1 MAKVESKKRGGLSQD
16 KRRGLYREMLL
27 IRRFEEKVE
36 ERFRAGELSGFLHV
50 AIGQEAV
57 AVGVCQAM
65 ADGDVFASTHRAHAH
80 ALARG
85 MHPNALMA
93 ELYGKTEGCSH
104 GYGGSMH
111 LYDVEIGFLG
121 ANAVVGG
128 GLPAIT
134 GAALAFKLRKEP
146 RVAVA
151 FFGDGATNI
160 GTFHES
166 LNLAQ
171 LWQVPAVYV
180 CENNHYAES
189 TPASQQLPI
198 KDLAKRA
205 VAFGMH
211 SITVDGQDVEEVLRA
226 ADRALEHARSG
237 KGPVFLL
244 CETYRLVGHYVG
256 DPQVYR
262 AKEEVK
268 ELRENQD
275 PLDRVRARL
284 ELSDEEDAAVER
296 EVEELVE
303 ASVEFA
309 QGRDRPQARGRPQ
322 ERLCLTPLTGRRSRP
337 AEPASAPISR
347 RVRSARVPELSYREA
362 VRDALSR
369 AMREDEDVF
378 IMGEDIAEMGGSMAV
393 TQGMLAEFGP
403 ERVRNTPISEM
414 AIVGAG
420 IGAAMQGM
428 RPIVEIMYEDFTTLA
443 MEQIVNQAAK
453 HRYMSG
459 GQVKVPLTVRT
470 QGGAGWSPGAQHAQ
484 QVEGWFVHVPGLKV
498 VFASTPTDVRGLL
511 WSSIYDDNTVIF
523 FEHRILYPIKEEV
536 PEELEPIPLG
546 KARVH
551 REGEDVTVV
560 ATGRLVHEALKAA
573 EEAESE
579 GVSVEVVD
587 PRTLLP
593 LDEET
598 IVASVKKTNRCVVA
612 HEAVVRMGFGA
623 EVAAVVQHQAFDWL
637 DAPIERVGSKFTP
650 LPFAPVMEQF
660 VVPHASDVLDA
671 IRKTVGRST

>member
-1 MAKVESKKRGGLSQD
+1 MRAKSAPTAAPEPWTEHRLTLVAKVEPRKRGGLSQE
-16 KRRGLYREMLL
+16 KLRGLYREMLL

-36 ERFRAGELSGFLHV
+36 EQFRAGDLSGFLHV

-128 GLPAIT
+128 GRPATT

-189 TPASQQLPI
+189 TPASQHLPI
-198 KDLAKRA
+198 EDLAKRA

-226 ADRALEHARSG
+226 AGRALEHARSG

-244 CETYRLVGHYVG
+244 CETYRLTGHYVG

-262 AKEEVK
+262 PKDEVK
-268 ELRENQD
+268 DLREHQD
-275 PLDRVRARL
+275 PLDRVREKL
-284 ELSDEEDAAVER
+284 DLSDEDLEAVER
-296 EVEELVE
+296 EVEELV
-303 ASVEFA
+303 
-309 QGRDRPQARGRPQ
+309 
-322 ERLCLTPLTGRRSRP
+322 
-337 AEPASAPISR
+337 
-347 RVRSARVPELSYREA
+347 
-362 VRDALSR
+362 
-369 AMREDEDVF
+369 
-378 IMGEDIAEMGGSMAV
+378 
-393 TQGMLAEFGP
+393 
-403 ERVRNTPISEM
+403 
-414 AIVGAG
+414 
-420 IGAAMQGM
+420 
-428 RPIVEIMYEDFTTLA
+428 
-443 MEQIVNQAAK
+443 
-453 HRYMSG
+453 
-459 GQVKVPLTVRT
+459 
-470 QGGAGWSPGAQHAQ
+470 
-484 QVEGWFVHVPGLKV
+484 
-498 VFASTPTDVRGLL
+498 
-511 WSSIYDDNTVIF
+511 
-523 FEHRILYPIKEEV
+523 
-536 PEELEPIPLG
+536 
-546 KARVH
+546 
-551 REGEDVTVV
+551 
-560 ATGRLVHEALKAA
+560 
-573 EEAESE
+573 
-579 GVSVEVVD
+579 
-587 PRTLLP
+587 
-593 LDEET
+593 
-598 IVASVKKTNRCVVA
+598 
-612 HEAVVRMGFGA
+612 
-623 EVAAVVQHQAFDWL
+623 
-637 DAPIERVGSKFTP
+637 
-650 LPFAPVMEQF
+650 
-660 VVPHASDVLDA
+660 
-671 IRKTVGRST
+671 

>member
-1 MAKVESKKRGGLSQD
+1 VAKVESKRRGGVSHERLRSF
-16 KRRGLYREMLL
+16 YREMLL

-134 GAALAFKLRKEP
+134 GAALAFKLRGEP
-146 RVAVA
+146 RVSVA

-171 LWQVPAVYV
+171 LWQVPAVFV

-189 TPASQQLPI
+189 TPAEQQLPI

-205 VAFGMH
+205 VAYGMH

-226 ADRALEHARSG
+226 AGRALEHARSG

-262 AKEEVK
+262 PKEELK
-268 ELRENQD
+268 ELRETQD
-275 PLDRVRARL
+275 PLDRVL
-284 ELSDEEDAAVER
+284 EKLDLPDEERAAIER
-296 EVEELVE
+296 EVDKLVE
-303 ASVEFA
+303 GSVEFA
-309 QGRDRPQARGRPQ
+309 KAGTDPRP
-322 ERLCLTPLTGRRSRP
+322 E
-337 AEPASAPISR
+337 
-347 RVRSARVPELSYREA
+347 
-362 VRDALSR
+362 DALENVY
-369 AMREDEDVF
+369 A
-378 IMGEDIAEMGGSMAV
+378 
-393 TQGMLAEFGP
+393 
-403 ERVRNTPISEM
+403 
-414 AIVGAG
+414 
-420 IGAAMQGM
+420 
-428 RPIVEIMYEDFTTLA
+428 
-443 MEQIVNQAAK
+443 
-453 HRYMSG
+453 
-459 GQVKVPLTVRT
+459 
-470 QGGAGWSPGAQHAQ
+470 
-484 QVEGWFVHVPGLKV
+484 
-498 VFASTPTDVRGLL
+498 
-511 WSSIYDDNTVIF
+511 
-523 FEHRILYPIKEEV
+523 
-536 PEELEPIPLG
+536 
-546 KARVH
+546 
-551 REGEDVTVV
+551 
-560 ATGRLVHEALKAA
+560 
-573 EEAESE
+573 
-579 GVSVEVVD
+579 
-587 PRTLLP
+587 
-593 LDEET
+593 
-598 IVASVKKTNRCVVA
+598 
-612 HEAVVRMGFGA
+612 
-623 EVAAVVQHQAFDWL
+623 
-637 DAPIERVGSKFTP
+637 
-650 LPFAPVMEQF
+650 
-660 VVPHASDVLDA
+660 
-671 IRKTVGRST
+671 